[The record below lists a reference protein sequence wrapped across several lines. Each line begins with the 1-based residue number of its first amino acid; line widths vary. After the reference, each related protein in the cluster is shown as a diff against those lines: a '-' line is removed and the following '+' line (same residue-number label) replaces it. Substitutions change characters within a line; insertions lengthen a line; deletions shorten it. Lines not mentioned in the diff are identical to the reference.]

1 MGWLEIIGQV
11 LKLGVL
17 ILVEIF
23 EEKKRARLANEKHE
37 LTLARF
43 EEVAQKCLLKFRS
56 DAAQDHQGAVDVE
69 DKVEDSIKK
78 P

>member
-17 ILVEIF
+17 ILVEVF
-23 EEKKRARLANEKHE
+23 EEKKRARLADEKYE
-37 LTLARF
+37 LTRARF
-43 EEVAQKCLLKFRS
+43 EEVAQKCLIKLRME
-56 DAAQDHQGAVDVE
+56 AAEDHQPAIDVE
-69 DKVEDSIKK
+69 DRLENSIKK